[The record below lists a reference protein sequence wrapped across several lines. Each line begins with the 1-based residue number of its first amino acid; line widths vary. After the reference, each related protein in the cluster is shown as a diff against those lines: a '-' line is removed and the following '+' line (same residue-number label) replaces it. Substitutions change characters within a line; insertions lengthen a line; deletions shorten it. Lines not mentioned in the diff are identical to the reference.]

1 MTLDFTLYLVT
12 DRNLMSSASLEVA
25 VEQAIL
31 GGCTMVQ
38 LREKDISSDEFYR
51 LAVSIKS
58 ITDKYEIP
66 LIINDRVDIALSAN
80 AAGVHIGQH
89 DLPASIVRKIIPQSM
104 ILGVS
109 ASTLQEAQKA
119 VSDGADYLGV
129 GAMFSTSTKA
139 DADIVS
145 MNTLLQIRKSVH
157 IPIVAIG
164 GINKENAPAFKAM
177 HIDGLAVVSAIISQ
191 QNIRHSSKALKQAFL
206 GGA

>member
-12 DRNLMSSASLEVA
+12 DRNLMTSSSLETA

-129 GAMFSTSTKA
+129 GAMFSTSTKT
-139 DADIVS
+139 DADVVS
-145 MNTLLQIRKSVH
+145 MHTLSQIRKSVH

-177 HIDGLAVVSAIISQ
+177 QIDGLAVVSAIISQ
-191 QNIRHSSKALKQAFL
+191 QDIRRSSKALKQAFL
-206 GGA
+206 GGV

>member
-12 DRNLMSSASLEVA
+12 DRNLMTSSSLETA

-129 GAMFSTSTKA
+129 GAMFSTSTKT
-139 DADIVS
+139 DADVVS
-145 MNTLLQIRKSVH
+145 MHTLSQIRKSVH

-164 GINKENAPAFKAM
+164 GINKENAPVFKAIN
-177 HIDGLAVVSAIISQ
+177 IDGLAVVSAIISQ
-191 QNIRHSSKALKQAFL
+191 QDIRRSSKALKQAFL
-206 GGA
+206 GGV